1 MRFVRPGQ
9 LNQMVQARKK
19 APPVRAMLAPGRRPP
34 GGAGAGRLGAGGRAR
49 ARGGLAGAGGRPA
62 HQYLEAL
69 FQRSSPAV
77 MREFMGKV
85 AASPRTP
92 AHMKQML
99 VEQLAKTPL
108 TAGLGK
114 RGSSPGLLSL
124 PPEILMQVVQN
135 LDHKD
140 LQGLFQCC
148 HALADTAKE
157 ARDTHFNF
165 RTPVSTP
172 GAGPLEGGQE
182 RGARAGSQ
190 GPLPEGGTRVF
201 AVPPAPK
208 ADRYPEG
215 PPASPPD
222 SVASGASQMVRRG
235 PAAAV
240 RGGKTRALTFSQAF
254 SPALP

>member
-1 MRFVRPGQ
+1 MGRGGGRSQGA
-9 LNQMVQARKK
+9 LAR
-19 APPVRAMLAPGRRPP
+19 VSGRPP
-34 GGAGAGRLGAGGRAR
+34 
-49 ARGGLAGAGGRPA
+49 

-77 MREFMGKV
+77 MRQFMGKI

-99 VEQLAKTPL
+99 VEQLAKTP
-108 TAGLGK
+108 AGS

-148 HALADTAKE
+148 HTLADTAKE
-157 ARDTHFNF
+157 ARDKHFNF

-172 GAGPLEGGQE
+172 GGCTLEGWLD
-182 RGARAGSQ
+182 RGTRAGSQ
-190 GPLPEGGTRVF
+190 GPPSEARAF

-208 ADRYPEG
+208 ADRYPGE
-215 PPASPPD
+215 PPVSPPD

-235 PAAAV
+235 PSAATRA
-240 RGGKTRALTFSQAF
+240 GKTRALTFSQAF
-254 SPALP
+254 SPSLP